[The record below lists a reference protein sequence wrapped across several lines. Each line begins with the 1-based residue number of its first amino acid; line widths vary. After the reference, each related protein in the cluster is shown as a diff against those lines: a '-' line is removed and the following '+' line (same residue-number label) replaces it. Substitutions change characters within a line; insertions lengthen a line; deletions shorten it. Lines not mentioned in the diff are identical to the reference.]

1 MDWSV
6 LILLLALMLAP
17 LMLAVTA
24 IFTVVLSQRARS
36 RWVLLGALLPQSLM
50 IALILWPGGLKVV
63 EFSSE
68 ILMWLVTLIT
78 WLTLFLARWQ
88 RRGTPPIPALVTSWL
103 LFIVLA
109 AAFYFNPSNQSTMAW
124 KRHEQQ
130 MQHNLVLLEHGA
142 RSQLDRLS
150 DESARELFYRAAAKE
165 YPEQTLRYFIRRGL
179 SPLDKGEN
187 GYSALS
193 NAIESHNTVALK
205 LFLSV
210 LTPAQI
216 QSLSFDYDPLR
227 DLRQDP
233 PAGEAEQQQFYDSM
247 ALLLAARPDWIHPR
261 DKRAASYLT
270 RAIFNGNGQSANFL
284 LKYLPAPEGLW
295 RLALLALN
303 EDTQTLMA
311 ALREQPT
318 QLEQTLSDGEGR
330 HLNLMAWMIK
340 YAPPATRTA
349 LLNSKLI
356 VWDHYQEPSPRDGK
370 GAMTNTLIDESRG
383 NWRFRE
389 ESPSVLQQVLASAIA
404 QGVTL
409 SPQQMLAVF
418 RYEDGPETLAVMRK
432 AGLPCGPL
440 MSASA
445 ELLTDSVQDSL
456 VRRWVSESCL
466 RQPGGQ

>member
-6 LILLLALMLAP
+6 LILLLGLMLSPLMLGITALML
-17 LMLAVTA
+17 L
-24 IFTVVLSQRARS
+24 IRSQHIRP
-36 RWVLLGALLPQSLM
+36 RWVLLAMVLPQILIGALL
-50 IALILWPGGLKVV
+50 LWPGGMSTV
-63 EFSSE
+63 EFSRD
-68 ILMWLVTLIT
+68 ILQWLVTLVA

-88 RRGTPPIPALVTSWL
+88 RRGTPPIQALVTGWL

-109 AAFYFNPSNQSTMAW
+109 AAFYFNPSNQRTMAW

-130 MQHNLVLLEHGA
+130 MQHNLVLLEQGA

-150 DESARELFYRAAAKE
+150 EESARELFYRAAAKA

-193 NAIESHNTVALK
+193 NAIASHNTVALK

-227 DLRQDP
+227 DLRLDP

-284 LKYLPAPEGLW
+284 LRYLPAPEGLW

-311 ALREQPT
+311 ALREQPS

-340 YAPPATRTA
+340 YAPPATRTE

-445 ELLTDSVQDSL
+445 QLLTDSEQDSQ

-466 RQPGGQ
+466 RQPSGQ